1 MKTLVSNKTLV
12 GGATSGF
19 IVDGCRDV
27 EARLKVRYRVKL
39 KVLNCD
45 NMYIRFLH
53 AFVCGPSSK
62 IDLQWRH
69 LPVIKIMNTHI
80 WCTFNIFDHITRV

>member
-19 IVDGCRDV
+19 IV
-27 EARLKVRYRVKL
+27 ARLKVRYRVKL